1 MTSRPSRAMIM
12 AAGLGTRMRPLT
24 NDRPKPLIIVDG
36 RTLLDHA
43 IDRLK
48 SVGVRSFVVNVHY
61 KGEMVIDHLA
71 GRRDA
76 EFIIQDERERLLD
89 TGGAL
94 KRALPLFGDEPFFT
108 HNSDSIWLESWGSN
122 LERMIRLW
130 DPRAMDCLMLLA
142 ATHSSLGYDGA
153 GDFTMDAEG
162 RLSRRQP
169 SRVAPFAWPG
179 VQIIHPRLVAR
190 SPETDV
196 FSTNRLWDIALAEGR
211 LFGIRLDGK
220 WMHIGTPEARDEAQS
235 LLLARDLA
243 P

>member
-1 MTSRPSRAMIM
+1 MIM

-24 NDRPKPLIIVDG
+24 NDRPKPLITVDG

-48 SVGVRSFVVNVHY
+48 SVGVNTFVVNVHY
-61 KGEMVIDHLA
+61 KGEMVIDHLK
-71 GRRDA
+71 GRSDA
-76 EFIIQDERERLLD
+76 TFIIQDERDRILD

-94 KRALPLFGDEPFFT
+94 KRALPHFGREPFFT

-122 LERMIRLW
+122 LERMIQQW
-130 DPRAMDCLMLLA
+130 DERRMDCLMLLA

-162 RLSRRQP
+162 RLARRQAP
-169 SRVAPFAWPG
+169 RLAPFAWPG
-179 VQIIHPRLVAR
+179 VQIIDPRLVAR
-190 SPETDV
+190 RPAEDV
-196 FSTNRLWDIALAEGR
+196 FSTNRLWDIAIEEGR
-211 LFGIRLDGK
+211 LYGIRLDGK
-220 WMHIGTPEARDEAQS
+220 WMHIGTPEARVEAEG
-235 LLLARDLA
+235 LLSSRRAA

>member
-1 MTSRPSRAMIM
+1 MIM

-24 NDRPKPLIIVDG
+24 NDRPKPLITVDG

-48 SVGVRSFVVNVHY
+48 SVGVNTFVVNVHY
-61 KGEMVIDHLA
+61 KGEMVIDHLK
-71 GRRDA
+71 GRSDA
-76 EFIIQDERERLLD
+76 TFIIQDERDRILD

-94 KRALPLFGDEPFFT
+94 KRALPHFGREPFFT

-122 LERMIRLW
+122 LERMIQQW
-130 DPRAMDCLMLLA
+130 DERRMDCLMLLA

-162 RLSRRQP
+162 RLARRQAP
-169 SRVAPFAWPG
+169 RLAPFAWPG
-179 VQIIHPRLVAR
+179 VQIIDPQLVAR
-190 SPETDV
+190 SPADDV
-196 FSTNRLWDIALAEGR
+196 FSTNRLWDIAIEEGR
-211 LFGIRLDGK
+211 LYGIRLDGK
-220 WMHIGTPEARDEAQS
+220 WMHIGTPEARVEAEA
-235 LLLARDLA
+235 LLSSRRAA